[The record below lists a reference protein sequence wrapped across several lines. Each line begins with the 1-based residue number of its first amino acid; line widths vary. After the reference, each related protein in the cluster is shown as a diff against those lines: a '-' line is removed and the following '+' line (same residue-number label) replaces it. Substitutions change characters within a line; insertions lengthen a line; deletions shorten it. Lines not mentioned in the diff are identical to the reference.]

1 MKQQEIDKDAVKQ
14 QAKEFKQKYDELKK
28 EALQYQILWHNEL
41 SKIKT
46 EF

>member
-1 MKQQEIDKDAVKQ
+1 MEQKEIDKDAVKQ
-14 QAKEFKQKYDELKK
+14 QAKEYKAKYDELKK
-28 EALQYQILWHNEL
+28 EALEYQILWHNEL